1 MNVSASAQSPLYTL
15 PVTTIRSEQGVDF
28 PVVQNVN
35 IVKNETP
42 TLPTSGL
49 GVVHS
54 ETLGA
59 STFPIPITQGPMP
72 VTNSVDTALYSVPV
86 THLKYGGTYYPVMQS
101 FVQHSETSDSSLPQD
116 SARVVKAESGDPD
129 IVQTKLTTNLPQDV
143 AVSEWPEGPMSVTN
157 SVETALYSVPV
168 THLKYGGTYYP
179 VIQNVVEHSETSKST
194 DAQDGA
200 RVVKTEGGT
209 VDVVHTK
216 LSSNLP
222 SIVVNASR
230 YEDRA
235 GNAVPIVQH
244 VAVFSNTNNTVG
256 NQNHGLLTVHENDMP
271 GCLDDGIQ
279 EICRAAVSTRPD
291 RKSVV

>member
-1 MNVSASAQSPLYTL
+1 MEVSAFAAGAFAGLTFDTNIKTVSENVSMNVSASAQDPLYTL

-59 STFPIPITQGPMP
+59 STFPIPITQGPIP
-72 VTNSVDTALYSVPV
+72 ITNSVDTALYSVPV

-101 FVQHSETSDSSLPQD
+101 FVQHSENSDSSLAQD
-116 SARVVKAESGDPD
+116 SARVVKAEPGDPD

-143 AVSEWPEGPMSVTN
+143 TVSEWPEGPMSVTN

-179 VIQNVVEHSETSKST
+179 VIQNVVEHSETSKSV

-200 RVVKTEGGT
+200 RVVKTEGGN
-209 VDVVHTK
+209 VDVVKTK
-216 LSSNLP
+216 LSTNLP
-222 SIVVNASR
+222 SVVVNASR

-244 VAVFSNTNNTVG
+244 VAVFSNTNYRDWETTNY
-256 NQNHGLLTVHENDMP
+256 
-271 GCLDDGIQ
+271 
-279 EICRAAVSTRPD
+279 R
-291 RKSVV
+291 